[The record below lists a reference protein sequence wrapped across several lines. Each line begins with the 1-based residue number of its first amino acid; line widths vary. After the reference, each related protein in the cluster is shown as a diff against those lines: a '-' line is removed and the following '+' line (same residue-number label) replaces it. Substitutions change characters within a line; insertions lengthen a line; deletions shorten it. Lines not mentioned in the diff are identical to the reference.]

1 MSQLKDINTLADTL
15 HIHYRTALT
24 EVKRLQ
30 MKYPDNDKYSLSFDG
45 VDDYTHVYSSLAEIG
60 YMNTYTVS
68 LWVKSN
74 AETK

>member
-30 MKYPDNDKYSLSFDG
+30 MKYPDNDKYPELHRYVGKRIRFTDNDIDKIINLLS
-45 VDDYTHVYSSLAEIG
+45 
-60 YMNTYTVS
+60 
-68 LWVKSN
+68 K
-74 AETK
+74 K